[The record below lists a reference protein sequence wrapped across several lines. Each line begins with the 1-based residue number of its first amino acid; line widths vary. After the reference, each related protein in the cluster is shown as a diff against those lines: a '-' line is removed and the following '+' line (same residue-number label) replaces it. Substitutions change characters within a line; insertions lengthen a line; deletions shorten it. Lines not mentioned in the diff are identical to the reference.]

1 MQRTLEKLDG
11 LGSSLVPLLYLVGLS
26 LGTLAYFT
34 GVTADFNLAVG
45 SALAVAAEL
54 HSFLQLRRTRAS
66 YALYARMAEDD
77 SRRDVAVRGLRVN
90 LGILSGLVAFS
101 AYNSVSFAAAT
112 WHPTGIGFL
121 PASVQIA
128 IRGMIVPGLF
138 LLAGFLSP
146 LTADAGALLADASHT
161 MLHKT
166 LRTTLRQ
173 WKRRVDKA
181 AHSGLDL
188 APVAVAL
195 MRDAGDEEG
204 ARRVALIADGLNAAE
219 AHALASPVPESN
231 PVALLPALSLADL
244 IGTAS
249 VPPDREPEPHP
260 TGPGSPS
267 MQAPSA
273 ANAEDA
279 AEDTPSS
286 PPPLS
291 LPARRG
297 KRTASARK
305 ANRTIARQAAAFALL
320 DDQPGMTKKELRAEL
335 RCRQEEADGYHAQWH
350 ATRRRE
356 RRQQA
361 RVR

>member
-1 MQRTLEKLDG
+1 MHRTLEKLDG
-11 LGSSLVPLLYLVGLS
+11 MGSSLVPLLYLLGLS

-66 YALYARMAEDD
+66 YGLYARLAEDD
-77 SRRDVAVRGLRVN
+77 PRRDLVRRQLRIN
-90 LGILSGLVAFS
+90 LAILSGLVAFS

-121 PASVQIA
+121 PAPWQIA
-128 IRGMIVPGLF
+128 IRGTIVPGLF

-181 AHSGLDL
+181 ARGGLDL
-188 APVAVAL
+188 APVAIAL
-195 MRDAGDEEG
+195 MRDAGDEDG
-204 ARRVALIADGLNAAE
+204 ARRVALIADGLAAAE
-219 AHALASPVPESN
+219 GHAPSVDAGPL
-231 PVALLPALSLADL
+231 ALLPAMAPALSLADL

-249 VPPDREPEPHP
+249 EGDQDPHP

-267 MQAPSA
+267 AAPAGDHFRPTEREASA
-273 ANAEDA
+273 NIGR
-279 AEDTPSS
+279 PV
-286 PPPLS
+286 S

-305 ANRTIARQAAAFALL
+305 ASRIVARRASAFALL
-320 DDQPGMTKKELRAEL
+320 DDQPSMTKAGLRDEL
-335 RCRQEEADGYHAQWH
+335 RCRQTEADGYYAEWQ
-350 ATRRRE
+350 ALRRRE
-356 RRQQA
+356 RRQVRA
-361 RVR
+361 R